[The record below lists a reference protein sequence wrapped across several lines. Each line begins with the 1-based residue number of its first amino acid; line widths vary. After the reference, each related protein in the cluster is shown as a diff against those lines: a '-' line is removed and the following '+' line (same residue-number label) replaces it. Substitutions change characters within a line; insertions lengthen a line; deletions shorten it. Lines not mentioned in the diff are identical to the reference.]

1 MKKNYNKKRLVLI
14 KSLMKKIIKNYS
26 YLFMSKLFA
35 CNVFGGSGM
44 SKEFPFTITNWK
56 QSRDSFML

>member
-1 MKKNYNKKRLVLI
+1 
-14 KSLMKKIIKNYS
+14 MKKIIKNYS